1 MTISQENAN
10 SATPA
15 PERFMG
21 QLPGY
26 QIGPGQANAA
36 DAGGAT
42 PTPGAGRWTETIADP
57 DAARPLDAP
66 PSSVALSL
74 DGLNEPVFPPA
85 SWLEDTGLA
94 DHPLL
99 RGLLMELPP
108 KGQAPSPEWL
118 NRWFEA
124 ARAILELLY
133 LR

>member
-1 MTISQENAN
+1 MTISQDNAN
-10 SATPA
+10 SAAPA
-15 PERFMG
+15 PERFVG

-36 DAGGAT
+36 DTAAAA
-42 PTPGAGRWTETIADP
+42 PTPGAGRWAETIADP
-57 DAARPLDAP
+57 DVARPLGA

-74 DGLNEPVFPPA
+74 DDLNEPVFPPA
-85 SWLEDTGLA
+85 AWLEETGLA

-108 KGQAPSPEWL
+108 KGSAPSPEWL

-133 LR
+133 MR